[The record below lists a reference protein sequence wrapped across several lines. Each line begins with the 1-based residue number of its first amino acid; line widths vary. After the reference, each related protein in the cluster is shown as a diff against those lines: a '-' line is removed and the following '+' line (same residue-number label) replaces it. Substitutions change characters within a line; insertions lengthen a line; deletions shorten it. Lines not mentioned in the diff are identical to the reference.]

1 MRRLVLAAALLAAPA
16 GPVLAG
22 FPVTRQMTC
31 PIGGERFDFTTT
43 GSYTIFGSRPDGKP
57 FGSWTF
63 PLELPE
69 CPGNGLIVYKETFEP
84 AELTRLGALIVTPGY
99 RALRGGDTSY
109 YRLSWLLRE
118 TGAPRPQVLWALVR
132 ATWQPADDSPLRA
145 RYLGELAA
153 AVAAETDAPADLA
166 GYALRAYGINALR
179 ELGRF
184 DEAVALLT
192 RSPLAP
198 LGPEGSLPG
207 AEDDDRSGWLDHFTR
222 LQALLARRDR
232 SADPAEFRPRESAD
246 D

>member
-1 MRRLVLAAALLAAPA
+1 MRRLLLAAALLAAPA
-16 GPVLAG
+16 GPAVAG

-43 GSYTIFGSRPDGKP
+43 ASYTTFGARPDGKP

-69 CPGNGLIVYKETFEP
+69 CPGNGLIVYQDTFEP
-84 AELTRLGALIVTPGY
+84 AELTRLGALIETPAY

-118 TGAPRPQVLWALVR
+118 MGAPWEQVTWALIQ

-153 AVAAETDAPADLA
+153 AAAAKADAPTDLP
-166 GYALRAYGINALR
+166 GYGLRAYGINALR

-184 DEAVALLT
+184 EEAGALLSRT
-192 RSPLAP
+192 PLAP
-198 LGPEGSLPG
+198 LRPGGGLPG
-207 AEDDDRSGWLDHFTR
+207 AEERERSGWLEHFTK
-222 LQALLARRDR
+222 LEALLARRDR
-232 SADPAEFRPRESAD
+232 SADPAGFRQRE
-246 D
+246 